1 MMQYSKRPREGR
13 LWIGIGLATLLCCAL
28 APASALAYPTQRIQ
42 IIVPFSP
49 GSVLDTLARVA
60 ARQFSTFFDQQ
71 VVVVNR
77 LGGGGVTAFG
87 EVDAGGG
94 EDGHTILFSGQTPL
108 TVQPNLKSDLPY
120 RPEHFT
126 AICQMFETPFALAV
140 RAESPIKDFN
150 GFIESARAKPGA
162 IRYGHSGL
170 ASFPHLLGELLGQ
183 RGGFQMTAVPY
194 RSVADMLKD
203 VAGGTIEAG
212 IFSIGSFSPGSVRV
226 FAVFNSKR
234 SATFPDVPTVAELGY
249 PMPMKSLNG
258 LFVRTGA
265 SRQALARLE
274 DACARAFHSN
284 EFSQMAAR
292 LDVNAVLVPGAA
304 FAVQLQDERRAMKP
318 LIDSLGLK

>member
-1 MMQYSKRPREGR
+1 MHDLKRKRER
-13 LWIGIGLATLLCCAL
+13 RIRIVLGLAIVLCCTL
-28 APASALAYPTQRIQ
+28 VPAPSLAYPTQRIQ
-42 IIVPFSP
+42 IVVPFSP
-49 GSVLDTLARVA
+49 GSVLDTLARVT

-77 LGGGGVTAFG
+77 LGGGGVTAFA
-87 EVDAGGG
+87 EVDASGG

-126 AICQMFETPFALAV
+126 AVCQMFEASFALAV
-140 RAESPIKDFN
+140 QAESPIKDFN
-150 GFIESARAKPGA
+150 GFIESARANSGA

-183 RGGFQMTAVPY
+183 RAGFQMTAVPY
-194 RSVADMLKD
+194 RSVADMFKD
-203 VAGGTIEAG
+203 VVGGTIEAG

-226 FAVFNSKR
+226 IAVFNSKR

-249 PMPMKSLNG
+249 PMPLKSLNG
-258 LFVRTGA
+258 IFVRAGA
-265 SRQALARLE
+265 PPQALARLQT
-274 DACARAFHSN
+274 ACARAFHSD
-284 EFSQMAAR
+284 EFGLMAAR
-292 LDVNAVLVPGAA
+292 LDVNPVLVPRAA
-304 FAVQLQDERRAMKP
+304 FAAQLQDERRGMKA